1 VPVQPRMPDAAV
13 TGPVAPAR
21 TVFYLHGFASSD
33 RSTKATYLA
42 DRLRVHGI
50 PLRCPDFNLPDFA
63 SLTMTRMLNQ
73 LASETALPHESETA
87 VPHEQGVTL
96 IGSSLGGTLAVLAAA
111 RLTDRIDRLV
121 LLAPAVM
128 FAKDGHH
135 LLPPERIEE
144 WRRKGAIP
152 FFHYGH
158 DQERLLD
165 FAFYEDTL
173 RYDAFEAKFSQ
184 PTLIFQGVRDTSVDH
199 RTVER
204 FARTRPNVTLSLL
217 DDDHQLTA
225 SLPRIWNDV
234 EAFLGLIE

>member
-13 TGPVAPAR
+13 TVPDAQAR

-33 RSTKATYLA
+33 KSTKAAYFA
-42 DRLRVHGI
+42 ERLRVHGI

-73 LASETALPHESETA
+73 LASETTQPH
-87 VPHEQGVTL
+87 GRGITL
-96 IGSSLGGTLAVLAAA
+96 IGSSLGGTLAILAAS

-158 DQERLLD
+158 NEERLLD
-165 FAFYEDTL
+165 FAFYEDTV
-173 RYDAFEAKFSQ
+173 RYDAFEANVSQ

>member
-1 VPVQPRMPDAAV
+1 MPVQPRLPDAAV
-13 TGPVAPAR
+13 TSPVAPAR
-21 TVFYLHGFASSD
+21 TVFYLHGFALSD
-33 RSTKATYLA
+33 KSTKATYLA
-42 DRLRVHGI
+42 DRLRGHGI
-50 PLRCPDFNLPDFA
+50 LLRCPDFNLPDFA

-73 LASETALPHESETA
+73 LASETALPHER
-87 VPHEQGVTL
+87 GVTL

-158 DQERLLD
+158 GEERLLD

-173 RYDAFEAKFSQ
+173 RYDAFEATFSQ
-184 PTLIFQGVRDTSVDH
+184 PTLIIQGVRDTSVDH